1 MKGKKALYSAANT
14 TQEQGPIQCNGQLP
28 PAAARALLRFGF
40 SEHDDARM
48 EQLSAKARAG
58 TLTPAEHVDLDP
70 FERLGYLLDILHS
83 QPRQALKK

>member
-1 MKGKKALYSAANT
+1 MKGKKALYAAANT
-14 TQEQGPIQCNGQLP
+14 TQEQGPIQFNGKLS

-40 SEHDDARM
+40 SDHDRARM

-58 TLTPAEHVDLDP
+58 RLTPAEQVDLDT

-83 QPRQALKK
+83 QARQAHKK